1 MRVARARSSPGR
13 TSRRPPRVARRETR
27 ERASAGASRGVTV
40 FSRDA
45 RVAAR
50 MDGDGDGDASTAS
63 SRAESINM
71 FRNYEARTAYA
82 APAAR
87 TLPIALLTGFLGAGK
102 TTLARRALENSRGMR
117 VGACV
122 NDFASVNVDARLIR
136 RDAGV
141 LGGGAGES
149 GGTEARVTELTNG
162 CACCALRDDLESS
175 VVEMLRAGDEGGVGF
190 DYALIETSGLVDP
203 TDIAARLDRSF
214 GPLTRAR
221 LDSVVC
227 VVDAEIAAEGGPEE
241 ERDVWD
247 AQLACADVVLLN
259 KMDLLSGDEEKLAR
273 ARRNVDERAPAAR
286 VLECVDADVPLPS
299 ILDVDVVP
307 QPEGKSGHDW
317 GSGPLPFVLS
327 STGGRLR
334 KTKTDEPVVVVRS
347 GPLSLDPSKKT
358 THFSG
363 GKRSSCNS
371 VAYETNAPLV
381 FARFQHWA
389 TKMMPKSTMRSKG
402 VLTLEE
408 DVVRQSYDFHFS
420 GKCRIELEPSVGE
433 LLSATSTC
441 LVVIGTGL
449 EEERLMRDIRTL
461 EQPLPREAIRALP
474 EIKRRMARAM
484 AEDLRFEI
492 EDVGDSFEATDA
504 LIAFRLTGA
513 ASNGFTV
520 GELEESHG
528 VDFNAV
534 NLDLLRAVNA
544 SGAGEC
550 LLVPMQSSEKI
561 TKFGAPQIFLRMAVV
576 SGFEDSYENADELAG
591 ARLAG
596 AWSFIRSRAER
607 VLERHISHIP
617 RCKCGF

>member
-1 MRVARARSSPGR
+1 
-13 TSRRPPRVARRETR
+13 
-27 ERASAGASRGVTV
+27 
-40 FSRDA
+40 
-45 RVAAR
+45 
-50 MDGDGDGDASTAS
+50 
-63 SRAESINM
+63 M
-71 FRNYEARTAYA
+71 FRNYEARTAFA

-102 TTLARRALENSRGMR
+102 TTLARRVLENSRGMR

-136 RDAGV
+136 RDAKVAGREGGN
-141 LGGGAGES
+141 GGG
-149 GGTEARVTELTNG
+149 TDARVMELTNG
-162 CACCALRDDLESS
+162 CACCALRDDLESN
-175 VVEMLRAGDEGGVGF
+175 VVEMLRAGDEGGDGF

-227 VVDAEIAAEGGPEE
+227 VVDAEIAAEGGPED

-259 KMDLLSGDEEKLAR
+259 KIDLLMGDEEKLTR
-273 ARRNVDERAPAAR
+273 AQRNIDERAPGAR
-286 VLECVDADVPLPS
+286 VLTCVDADVPLTS
-299 ILDVDVVP
+299 ILDVDIVP

-334 KTKTDEPVVVVRS
+334 KTKMDEPFVVVRS
-347 GPLSLDPSKKT
+347 GPLSMDPSKRT

-389 TKMMPKSTMRSKG
+389 TKMMPKTMLRSKG
-402 VLTLEE
+402 VLTFAE
-408 DVVRQSYDFHFS
+408 DIAHQSYDFHFS
-420 GKCRIELEPSVGE
+420 GKCRMELEPSVGE
-433 LLSATSTC
+433 LVSAASTC
-441 LVVIGTGL
+441 LVVIGTSL
-449 EEERLMRDIRTL
+449 EEDRMMQDIRML
-461 EQPLPREAIRALP
+461 EQPLSHQAIRALP
-474 EIKRRMARAM
+474 EIKRRMTQAM

-492 EDVGDSFEATDA
+492 ECVCDLTEEMDS
-504 LIAFRLTGA
+504 LISFRLTGA

-528 VDFNAV
+528 VDFNAM
-534 NLDLLRAVNA
+534 NLDLLRAVNS

-550 LLVPMQSSEKI
+550 LLAPIKSTEKT
-561 TKFGAPQIFLRMAVV
+561 TKFGAPQIFLRIAAV
-576 SGFEDSYENADELAG
+576 SGFEDSYDNTDALAD
-591 ARLAG
+591 ARLAS
-596 AWSFIRSRAER
+596 AWSFVRSRAER
-607 VLERHISHIP
+607 VLQRHISHIP